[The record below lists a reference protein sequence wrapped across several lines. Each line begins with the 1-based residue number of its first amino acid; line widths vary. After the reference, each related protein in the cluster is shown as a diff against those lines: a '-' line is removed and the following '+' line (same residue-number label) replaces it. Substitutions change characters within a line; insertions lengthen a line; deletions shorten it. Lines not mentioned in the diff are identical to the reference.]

1 MLQQDHIERMEN
13 WPLGNFLSHKQ
24 ESPRNPNMSDSFFLE
39 FQNVVYYES
48 DDNFENGENE
58 VFVHGHVYSNYNE
71 EDVNNA
77 NEEIVAQGL
86 QKLGHAASDKVKRGN
101 SSKTALFCNH
111 PTQN

>member
-1 MLQQDHIERMEN
+1 MLQQDHIKRMEK

-58 VFVHGHVYSNYNE
+58 VFMVMCILITMRRMSTM
-71 EDVNNA
+71 
-77 NEEIVAQGL
+77 L
-86 QKLGHAASDKVKRGN
+86 MRKLWHRASKN
-101 SSKTALFCNH
+101 
-111 PTQN
+111 